1 MVNELSNIT
10 SSSLRFM
17 GFTKIFNS
25 NINVNDVSSRLRSIV
40 KTVSHT
46 IHVRGAESWLFV
58 VTVLQS
64 GGTGIT
70 TNTIRL
76 TDNEETG
83 GMD

>member
-58 VTVLQS
+58 VTVFAS
-64 GGTGIT
+64 GGLGIVN
-70 TNTIRL
+70 NTVRL
-76 TDNEETG
+76 TDGEE
-83 GMD
+83 DVPLD